1 MRISMLPS
9 VVALAALLVSPPA
22 RAAETVR
29 TVRAELT
36 GADASHFAVENLLG
50 TMRITAGT
58 GSAIEVVATVHAET
72 PELAD
77 AVRLERVSG
86 ENGAAT
92 LRVRYPYDK
101 ISTFRYREPGSDHG
115 FFGWSSSESCEYDGH
130 RVRVNPGRGTSVY
143 ADLDVRVPSASVAAV
158 FANLVGLLDADG
170 VRGELAFRVSSADL
184 RLRRLDGKL
193 TLDGASGD
201 IRARDIKGSW
211 SSDFS
216 SGDCDLE
223 GFEGDALSFHTT
235 SGDVALR
242 SVKARRAEFEST
254 SGDVRLTDA
263 DLQEF
268 SAQASS
274 GDVTYEA
281 AGTGLRD
288 ARIQTS
294 SGDVSLRLPE
304 GLGFDVDADQS
315 SGGMDVRFSD
325 GTEVSHSDRVVG
337 YRRGSGGAH
346 IRVRTSSGDLT
357 ISPA

>member
-1 MRISMLPS
+1 MRRPALPS
-9 VVALAALLVSPPA
+9 ILALGVLLASAPPA
-22 RAAETVR
+22 RGAETVR
-29 TVRAELT
+29 TVRAELS
-36 GADASHFAVENLLG
+36 GADASRFAVENLVG
-50 TMRITAGT
+50 TMHVTAGA

-86 ENGAAT
+86 GSGEAT

-101 ISTFRYREPGSDHG
+101 ISTFRYRERGDDG
-115 FFGWSSSESCEYDGH
+115 FFGWSSSESYEYDGH
-130 RVRVNPGRGTSVY
+130 RVRVNRGRGTSVY
-143 ADLDVRVPSASVAAV
+143 ADLDVRIPAASVAAA
-158 FANLVGLLDADG
+158 FENLVGRLDADG
-170 VRGELAFRVSSADL
+170 LKGELAFRVASADL

-193 TLDGASGD
+193 TLEGSSGD

-223 GFEGDALSFHTT
+223 GFEGDALAFRTT

-254 SGDVRLTDA
+254 SGDVRLLDA

-268 SAQASS
+268 SAEASS

-288 ARIQTS
+288 ARIRTS

-304 GLGFDVDADQS
+304 GMSFDVDADQS
-315 SGGMDVRFSD
+315 SGDMDVRFSD
-325 GTEVSHSDRVVG
+325 GTQVSHSDRVVG

-357 ISPA
+357 ISPV